1 MVLKSLHGYPDPAP
15 PLFFRKN
22 GNIRFLSTRGNP
34 AGSSTEHGNPPN
46 IAKAIK
52 DLSENTRTCV
62 GEEIVKPG
70 RQKGLLMEKAEI

>member
-1 MVLKSLHGYPDPAP
+1 MG
-15 PLFFRKN
+15 
-22 GNIRFLSTRGNP
+22 T
-34 AGSSTEHGNPPN
+34 PN

-52 DLSENTRTCV
+52 DLSENPRTCV